1 MENAI
6 VKLLK
11 SGQTVFSIKDL
22 SLIWQINNI
31 KYLKTK
37 VFRLVKQMSIKP
49 LKKGIYVLGD
59 DYNAYELANK
69 LFIPSYISAETALA
83 KNGINFQYYSSI
95 YSFGKYNRSIK
106 IGRQN
111 FIYRQVKE
119 SVLLNPK
126 GMMND
131 GRVTMASAERALLD
145 TLYLMPD
152 AYFDNL
158 NSIDWD
164 KCFSLVSIYENK
176 ALEKRLNNLY
186 KIYARQ
192 K

>member
-11 SGQTVFSIKDL
+11 SGQTVFTTKDL
-22 SLIWQINNI
+22 SLIWQINNT

-37 VFRLVKQMSIKP
+37 IFRLVKQMSIKP
-49 LKKGIYVLGD
+49 LKKGVYVLAD
-59 DYNAYELANK
+59 DYNVYELANK
-69 LFIPSYISAETALA
+69 LFAPSYVTTETALA
-83 KNGINFQYYSSI
+83 KNGINFQYYSSV
-95 YSFGKYNRSIK
+95 YSFGRYNRAIK
-106 IGRQN
+106 IGQQN
-111 FIYRQVKE
+111 FIYRQIKE
-119 SVLLNPK
+119 SILLNPK
-126 GMMND
+126 GIIND
-131 GRVTMASAERALLD
+131 GRVTIASAERALLD

-176 ALEKRLNNLY
+176 ALEKRLNNLF
-186 KIYARQ
+186 KIYAKQ